1 MRSFTIMK
9 ITQILYTYSFSG
21 LSCRGE
27 ERFLPYGEGICLAGR
42 PVPTARLWKKLKA
55 NPVVTFPDQT
65 GDMTGQCHLTE
76 ESFTPRKAEYTLHRT
91 DNIETKKIATVII
104 EQFSRPTAIKGHK
117 VRGRIAVTDTTAPSD
132 TAEALKLAGVLD
144 TAGQI
149 ALGLGLIRLVY
160 NDTPPVF
167 DDEATSLRD
176 ELTQTKAA
184 FQALQENYDG
194 YVKTLEQSL
203 QEWEARCPQED
214 LEQGAFPLPDDYTAR
229 LEKATDTFTVCVAGG
244 NDLWHEKIRTR
255 FPDWTILENKNF
267 DGQKLQGADILIINT
282 NHTGHALVRKACQQA
297 ASQGT
302 MVCYTSRYNLNAVA
316 ADILYALG
324 E

>member
-1 MRSFTIMK
+1 MK
-9 ITQILYTYSFSG
+9 ITQILYTNSFSG

-244 NDLWHEKIRTR
+244 NDLWHEKSGLAFPTGRFWRTR
-255 FPDWTILENKNF
+255 ISTAKNYRAPTF
-267 DGQKLQGADILIINT
+267 
-282 NHTGHALVRKACQQA
+282 
-297 ASQGT
+297 
-302 MVCYTSRYNLNAVA
+302 
-316 ADILYALG
+316 
-324 E
+324 

>member
-1 MRSFTIMK
+1 MK
-9 ITQILYTYSFSG
+9 ITQILYTNSFSG

-27 ERFLPYGEGICLAGR
+27 DRFLPYGEGLCLAGR
-42 PVPTARLWKKLKA
+42 PVPTARLWQKLKDS
-55 NPVVTFPDQT
+55 PIVTFPDQT
-65 GDMTGQCHLTE
+65 GLMIGQCQLTE
-76 ESFTPRKAEYTLHRT
+76 ESFTPRKAEYTLKRSD
-91 DNIETKKIATVII
+91 DNGTKVIAAITM

-117 VRGRIAVTDTTAPSD
+117 VRGRIAVTDTITPSD

-167 DDEATSLRD
+167 DDDAASLRD
-176 ELTQTKAA
+176 ELIQTRAS

-194 YVKTLEQSL
+194 YVKTLEQSI

-229 LEKATDTFTVCVAGG
+229 LERAADGLTVCVAGG
-244 NDLWHEKIRTR
+244 NDLWHEKIKTR
-255 FPDWTILENKNF
+255 FPEWMILENKNF
-267 DGQKLQGADILIINT
+267 DGQKLHGADVLIINT